1 MKKTITFIALVAAI
15 ILIWLSLSKFVMRE
29 DVILVPV
36 SSVTDGQTGPVS
48 ANPATTTIV
57 QAAGGQVYA
66 NTVFSFSA
74 FVPEGFSINES
85 YFNYTLG
92 PGKEIP
98 GISFTI
104 PVGMA
109 TGTNLSADTRMSVE
123 VLSRA
128 ACVPADFIPTT
139 SKGTP
144 ITVGANS
151 YKYAS
156 SADAGAGNRYDESIY
171 VTKLRETCYG
181 VRFFIHSTAIEN
193 YEPGTRKAFDR
204 EAVTAKFKEIMGSLK
219 FI

>member
-1 MKKTITFIALVAAI
+1 MKKILALIVPVACIA
-15 ILIWLSLSKFVMRE
+15 LIWLSLGRFLIRE
-29 DVILVPV
+29 EAITPAPLVTEPV
-36 SSVTDGQTGPVS
+36 ATSTPVETGARPYS
-48 ANPATTTIV
+48 
-57 QAAGGQVYA
+57 

-74 FVPEGFSINES
+74 LVPEGFSINES
-85 YFNYTLG
+85 YFSYTLG

-104 PVGMA
+104 PADMA
-109 TGTNLSADTRMSVE
+109 TGTNLSTDTRLSVE

-128 ACVPADFIPTT
+128 ACVPADFILTT

-144 ITVGANS
+144 ITVGENS
-151 YKYAS
+151 YVYAS

-171 VTKLRETCYG
+171 VTKVRETCYG

-193 YEPGTRKAFDR
+193 YEQGTRRAFDR
-204 EAVTAKFKEIMGSLK
+204 EAVTAKFKEIMVSLR

>member
-1 MKKTITFIALVAAI
+1 MKKTLTFAALVVGI
-15 ILIWLSLSKFVMRE
+15 ILIWVSLAKFVIRQ
-29 DVILVPV
+29 DVVL
-36 SSVTDGQTGPVS
+36 
-48 ANPATTTIV
+48 APAPIV
-57 QAAGGQVYA
+57 AGDSDSLATSTAVQKGGQPYS
-66 NTVFSFSA
+66 NTVFAFSA
-74 FVPEGFSINES
+74 FVPEGFSIDES

-104 PVGMA
+104 PASMA
-109 TGTNLSADTRMSVE
+109 TGTNLSTDTRLSVE

-144 ITVGANS
+144 ITVGVNS
-151 YKYAS
+151 YVYAA
-156 SADAGAGNRYDESIY
+156 SAGAGAGNRYDESVY

-181 VRFFIHSTAIEN
+181 VRFFIHSTALEN
-193 YEPGTRKAFDR
+193 YEPGTRKVFDR
-204 EAVTAKFKEIMGSLK
+204 EAVTAKFKEIMASLR

>member
-1 MKKTITFIALVAAI
+1 MKKIITFAALVAGIA
-15 ILIWLSLSKFVMRE
+15 LIWFSLARFVMRE
-29 DVILVPV
+29 DVVLVPV
-36 SSVTDGQTGPVS
+36 PSVT
-48 ANPATTTIV
+48 
-57 QAAGGQVYA
+57 GGQAGSSTSAASTTVSKGGQSYA

-92 PGKEIP
+92 PGRDIP

-104 PVGMA
+104 PADMA
-109 TGTNLSADTRMSVE
+109 AGTNLSADTRMSVE

-151 YKYAS
+151 YRYAS

-171 VTKLRETCYG
+171 VSKLRETCYG
-181 VRFFIHSTAIEN
+181 VRFFIHSTALEN

-204 EAVTAKFKEIMGSLK
+204 EAVTAKFKEIMASLR

>member
-1 MKKTITFIALVAAI
+1 MKKTLTFAALVVGI
-15 ILIWLSLSKFVMRE
+15 ILIWVSLAEFVMRE
-29 DVILVPV
+29 DIVLEPVPAV
-36 SSVTDGQTGPVS
+36 VGDSAAVAASNTVQTGVGK
-48 ANPATTTIV
+48 
-57 QAAGGQVYA
+57 GGRTYS
-66 NTVFSFSA
+66 NTAFAFSA
-74 FVPEGFSINES
+74 FIPEGFSIDES

-104 PVGMA
+104 PASMA
-109 TGTNLSADTRMSVE
+109 AGTNLSAETRLSVE

-128 ACVPADFIPTT
+128 ACVPADFILTK

-151 YKYAS
+151 YVYAT
-156 SADAGAGNRYDESIY
+156 SAGAGAGNRYEESVY

-181 VRFFIHSTAIEN
+181 VRFFIHSTALEN

-204 EAVTAKFKEIMGSLK
+204 EAVTAKFKEIMGSLR